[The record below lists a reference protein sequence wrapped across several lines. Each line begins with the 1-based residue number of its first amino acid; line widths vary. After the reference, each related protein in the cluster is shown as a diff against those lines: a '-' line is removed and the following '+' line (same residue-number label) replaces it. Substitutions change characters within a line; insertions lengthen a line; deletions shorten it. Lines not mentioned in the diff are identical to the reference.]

1 MIARILLYFFLW
13 SAAFLSELQCASQR
27 AADAVT
33 TFPTSAFINGTDK
46 KDPNQT
52 FTSRLKRK
60 TLSVDFAVPSL
71 LRHYMALFIKRP
83 LNGDCLTFNG
93 CYTVRAN
100 LLMRCEPLQKTIGSL
115 LDVKAAAM
123 NVNKSS
129 TGQLPYRNK
138 RPVPKVL
145 NLGLTK
151 ASRKS
156 NQVVVEVGEE
166 MVKTG
171 CGGLHVYEDTPVL
184 FLEMDLTRILEWWLG
199 AEGGRLR
206 VRLMP
211 ERKAQVPVKEDKYS
225 SAIRA
230 SDARLFL
237 HIASS
242 DRPMPKN
249 SGNSFAAPKYW
260 NFSWIAEDELT
271 FPEDPVST
279 PGCSTKGKSCDRLH
293 TGYYPEFAWS
303 LTSAEDS
310 WAKNHMME
318 STKPSTQGWE
328 EGGFLTVNGSSLTG
342 PWVLSPWLRA
352 AHRPCGL
359 DLTVFLHPRQS
370 GRYTVWLIERDKSPL
385 ALLTT
390 EHPHIIG

>member
-1 MIARILLYFFLW
+1 MTARMLYFLLW
-13 SAAFLSELQCASQR
+13 CAAFLSGVQCASPR
-27 AADAVT
+27 AADALA
-33 TFPTSAFINGTDK
+33 TFPTSAFANGADK
-46 KDPNQT
+46 KDSNQT

-71 LRHYMALFIKRP
+71 LRYYTALFIKRP

-93 CYTVRAN
+93 CYAVRAN
-100 LLMRCEPLQKTIGSL
+100 LLMRCEPLQKTVASL
-115 LDVKAAAM
+115 LDVKSAAM
-123 NVNKSS
+123 NVNRSS
-129 TGQLPYRNK
+129 AGQLPYRNK
-138 RPVPKVL
+138 RPAAKVL

-171 CGGLHVYEDTPVL
+171 CGGLHVYEDAPVV

-242 DRPMPKN
+242 GKLTW
-249 SGNSFAAPKYW
+249 SSFT
-260 NFSWIAEDELT
+260 FS
-271 FPEDPVST
+271 
-279 PGCSTKGKSCDRLH
+279 
-293 TGYYPEFAWS
+293 
-303 LTSAEDS
+303 
-310 WAKNHMME
+310 
-318 STKPSTQGWE
+318 
-328 EGGFLTVNGSSLTG
+328 GSSTFQCIG
-342 PWVLSPWLRA
+342 VDTESIKR
-352 AHRPCGL
+352 
-359 DLTVFLHPRQS
+359 
-370 GRYTVWLIERDKSPL
+370 KSATNVQL
-385 ALLTT
+385 F
-390 EHPHIIG
+390 